1 MHVYEVLEYH
11 LKEENVMLKERVA
24 KLDQQLEEGKSQRTF
39 LTKRIRK
46 WYDEFQRAQGKI
58 SVLKA
63 KLAKARLGS
72 PRNLNLQASPSS

>member
-1 MHVYEVLEYH
+1 
-11 LKEENVMLKERVA
+11 MLKEQVA

-39 LTKRIRK
+39 LTKHVRK
-46 WYDEFQRAQGKI
+46 WYDEFQKAQGKI

-72 PRNLNLQASPSS
+72 PGDLNLQASLSS